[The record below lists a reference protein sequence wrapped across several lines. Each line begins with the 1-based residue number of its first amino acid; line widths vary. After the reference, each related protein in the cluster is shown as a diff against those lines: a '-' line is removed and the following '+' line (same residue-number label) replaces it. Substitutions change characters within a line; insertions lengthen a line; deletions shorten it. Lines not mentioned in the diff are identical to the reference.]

1 MNMAKESLEVNH
13 YRNEQD
19 IQESDDEAKC
29 AIAFAFIIFS
39 FVWHL

>member
-1 MNMAKESLEVNH
+1 MNMAKESLEVNR

-29 AIAFAFIIFS
+29 VIAFAFIIFS
-39 FVWHL
+39 FV